1 MNYLSLIQLLGGV
14 GMFLYG
20 MNLLG
25 ASLERLAG
33 AGLEQTLERLTN
45 SRLKGVLLGTAVTA
59 VIQSSTATGVMII
72 GFLNAGIMKLV
83 QAVSV
88 VMGANIGTTI
98 TAQILRLGDVSS
110 DNILLSL
117 LKPSSFSPI
126 CVAVGA
132 ALLLLAK
139 RHRTKDKASILIGF
153 GILFMGITLMEST
166 MAPLKESAEFRSI
179 FYMFEN
185 PLLGVLLGIVVTV
198 LLQSS
203 SASVG
208 VLQALSSTGTITWA
222 MAMPIVIGQNVGKC
236 ASLILASIGSK
247 KRAKRAVCIDVMMNS
262 ISAVLFLVVLYA
274 YQHFIG
280 FSFWDAAVTRG
291 NIADFHTLFNLLM
304 CLGMFPFVNVLIR
317 LSERLSR
324 DNQPSRIEQE
334 LRMLDDMFLKT
345 PSLALGQCKKAI
357 LSMGETVDEN
367 FALASELLKKYDDNK
382 MELLQENERFLD
394 RSETVLGDYLVKIGE
409 HNPTPADNRL
419 AAEILHTLGDLE
431 RIGDY
436 CVNLAEAA
444 EMNAAQNVSFSYTAN
459 RELEYMT
466 RAVSNII
473 NTTMDA
479 YRSQDV
485 NTAFRVEPME
495 QTIDILVETLKS
507 KHIERLQKGV
517 CTTKSGI
524 SFVELLT
531 DMERISDHC
540 SNIAVHLTQRL
551 TPAESFDTHEHLR
564 KMHESVSDE
573 YQALCRYYESIYYEP
588 VKNGTFDNISSL
600 PSASEWKGPAFIS
613 GGEGGFAAASPAAG
627 E

>member
-33 AGLEQTLERLTN
+33 AGLEHTLERLTKN
-45 SRLKGVLLGTAVTA
+45 RLNGVALGTAVTA

-72 GFLNAGIMKLV
+72 GFLNAGIMKLP

-88 VMGANIGTTI
+88 IMGANIGTTV
-98 TAQILRLGDVSS
+98 TAQILRLGDIPA
-110 DNILLSL
+110 DNIIMSL
-117 LKPSSFSPI
+117 LKPSSFAPI

-132 ALLLLAK
+132 ALLLLSK

-153 GILFMGITLMEST
+153 GVLFMGITLMENT

-185 PLLGVLLGIVVTV
+185 PLLGVLLGIGVTV

-222 MAMPIVIGQNVGKC
+222 MAMPIIIGQNVGKC
-236 ASLILASIGSK
+236 ASLILAGIGSK
-247 KRAKRAVCIDVMMNS
+247 KKAKRAVSIDVMMNS
-262 ISAVLFLVVLYA
+262 LSALIFLAAIYGYQYVV
-274 YQHFIG
+274 G
-280 FSFWDAAVTRG
+280 FSFWNTAVTRG
-291 NIADFHTLFNLLM
+291 NIADFHTLFNLLT
-304 CLGMFPFVNVLIR
+304 CLVMFPFVNVLISFSQR
-317 LSERLSR
+317 IIK
-324 DNQPSRIEQE
+324 DNQVSRIDEE

-357 LSMGETVDEN
+357 LIMGETVEEN
-367 FALASELLKKYDDNK
+367 FDIASKLLKDYDEK
-382 MELLQENERFLD
+382 QMELLQENEHFLD
-394 RSETVLGDYLVKIGE
+394 RSETVLGDYLVKIAA
-409 HNPTPADNRL
+409 NTPAPADNLL
-419 AAEILHTLGDLE
+419 ATEILHTVGDLE

-444 EMNAAQNVSFSYTAN
+444 EMNAAQSVSFSYTAN

-466 RAVSNII
+466 AAVSSII
-473 NTTMDA
+473 KTTMDA
-479 YRSQDV
+479 YRNQDKGM
-485 NTAFRVEPME
+485 AFRVEPME

-507 KHIERLQKGV
+507 KHIERLQRGA
-517 CTTKSGI
+517 CTTQSGI

-551 TPAESFDTHEHLR
+551 SPEENFDSHEHLR

-573 YQALCRYYESIYYEP
+573 YQSLCRYYESIYYEP
-588 VKNGTFDNISSL
+588 VKSGAFDVVP
-600 PSASEWKGPAFIS
+600 PSGQVAQ
-613 GGEGGFAAASPAAG
+613 AASL
-627 E
+627 